1 MLSMITL
8 NLIVRL
14 GKNFSKYL
22 LTCCSILE
30 LESHVIQYLENPYK
44 ITGDR
49 EKIPKLNTWTISNGK
64 IINKIKISSSPFVN
78 LRAAGI
84 KGGET
89 LTYFFFSLFLVFLW
103 EIGQWD
109 GKWEDVKKETTLE
122 AANLVGKRRER
133 DVVSAIEKRKQM
145 NWKRKELE
153 AKACKEVVLTLKL
166 IINVFF
172 TMSFIID

>member
-1 MLSMITL
+1 
-8 NLIVRL
+8 
-14 GKNFSKYL
+14 
-22 LTCCSILE
+22 
-30 LESHVIQYLENPYK
+30 
-44 ITGDR
+44 
-49 EKIPKLNTWTISNGK
+49 
-64 IINKIKISSSPFVN
+64 
-78 LRAAGI
+78 
-84 KGGET
+84 
-89 LTYFFFSLFLVFLW
+89 LFLVFLW

-145 NWKRKELE
+145 NWRRKELE